1 MFIDSGG
8 TAIACLDKG
17 MLHELEQVI
26 GDTEVSLEF
35 LPAVNP
41 TTVVLTPQYTSAS
54 CNIQIDN
61 GALLQTRTVMTSYMQ
76 TDVMVLA
83 SVTRN
88 TVLLPWCSKQ
98 HFVNWVTLL
107 AGVPGQRPVHPE
119 WFFAMNGRACSSKKT
134 QRLTGVMADLPAWQA
149 HEINLQNVARETGC
163 SPRYVEKLCC
173 RLFGVLPE
181 YIFRARRI
189 FTTTAHLM
197 QQESKGK
204 CRRSPL
210 AGIDNDYRRSLK
222 KLLGIT
228 YSELRQAAKAEH
240 WAVVWMRMWRK
251 KLAGMKS

>member
-119 WFFAMNGRACSSKKT
+119 WFFAMNGRACSGKKKRKGS
-134 QRLTGVMADLPAWQA
+134 QVLWQIYQ
-149 HEINLQNVARETGC
+149 H
-163 SPRYVEKLCC
+163 
-173 RLFGVLPE
+173 
-181 YIFRARRI
+181 
-189 FTTTAHLM
+189 
-197 QQESKGK
+197 GK
-204 CRRSPL
+204 R
-210 AGIDNDYRRSLK
+210 
-222 KLLGIT
+222 
-228 YSELRQAAKAEH
+228 
-240 WAVVWMRMWRK
+240 
-251 KLAGMKS
+251 MKSICRMSHGKQAVRRVTLKSFVADSLVFYRGISFVPGVSLQQQCI